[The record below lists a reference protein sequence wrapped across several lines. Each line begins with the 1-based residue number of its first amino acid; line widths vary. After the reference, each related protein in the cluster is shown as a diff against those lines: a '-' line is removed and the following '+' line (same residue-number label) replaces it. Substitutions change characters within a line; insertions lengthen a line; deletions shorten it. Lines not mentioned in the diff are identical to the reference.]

1 MIIEQPDAADR
12 KEIER
17 LWRTTFGDGDD
28 FLIPYFSH
36 LYEEKDCRVLRTD
49 TCRVASFVHVI
60 PMVLH
65 ARHHP
70 FGNPDVQ
77 NRTFSDAALEN
88 QRSRT
93 QIKKEGGC
101 ERSRFFS
108 VGYVFGLMTH
118 KDFRNRGLASLLLK
132 TVMKEERNRGT
143 DFLLLL
149 PASLSLRSYYAQRG
163 FRPVLFNST
172 VPVRSILT
180 DTPYSEYRDFEM
192 NSNEN
197 CLVISEKQYRTVMDC
212 ASREGLSSLSL
223 YDDARAASSH
233 SKDVIP
239 RAMACCLNASEN
251 DFTLLEQAAGN
262 LLMDV

>member
-88 QRSRT
+88 QRS
-93 QIKKEGGC
+93 
-101 ERSRFFS
+101 
-108 VGYVFGLMTH
+108 
-118 KDFRNRGLASLLLK
+118 
-132 TVMKEERNRGT
+132 
-143 DFLLLL
+143 
-149 PASLSLRSYYAQRG
+149 
-163 FRPVLFNST
+163 
-172 VPVRSILT
+172 LT
-180 DTPYSEYRDFEM
+180 LIM
-192 NSNEN
+192 
-197 CLVISEKQYRTVMDC
+197 
-212 ASREGLSSLSL
+212 
-223 YDDARAASSH
+223 
-233 SKDVIP
+233 
-239 RAMACCLNASEN
+239 
-251 DFTLLEQAAGN
+251 
-262 LLMDV
+262 